1 MATIT
6 RAQIAKEL
14 VPGLKAL
21 FGLEYKAYPEQHT
34 MFFETDTSEKAF
46 EEELKL
52 SGFGYALD
60 KSEGKAIGYDT
71 AEEAWTARYTHQT
84 VALGFVITEE
94 AMEDNLYESLSK
106 RYTKALARSMAQ
118 TKQIKAA
125 SVLNGG
131 FATFKSGDA
140 VYLFSASHPLQG
152 GGTVSNLLTVAA
164 DLNETSLEAATIQIS
179 KWTDDR
185 GLLIAARPKR
195 LIIPTDLQFVASR
208 LLDNADRPGTADRD
222 INAVVKTGAIPGGYA
237 VNNYLTDTNGWF
249 LTTDVPNGLKMFV
262 RRPYKFEKDSDFE
275 TGNLKFKAS
284 ERYSFGVSD
293 PLGVF
298 GTPGA

>member
-1 MATIT
+1 MAIS
-6 RAQIAKEL
+6 RAQLAKEL

-21 FGLEYKAYPEQHT
+21 FGLEYKQYPEQHT
-34 MFFETDTSEKAF
+34 MIYEVETSERAF

-52 SGFGYALD
+52 SGFGQAQVKY
-60 KSEGKAIGYDT
+60 EGQGIVYDH
-71 AEEAWTARYTHQT
+71 AQEGWVARYTHQT
-84 VALGFVITEE
+84 IALGFVITEE
-94 AMEDNLYESLSK
+94 AMEDNLYESVSK
-106 RYTKALARSMAQ
+106 RYTKALARAMAQ
-118 TKQIKAA
+118 TKQIK
-125 SVLNGG
+125 SVVPLNSG

-140 VYLFSASHPLQG
+140 VYLFSASHPLNG
-152 GGTVSNLLTVAA
+152 GGTVSNLLSTAA

-185 GLLIAARPKR
+185 GLLIAAKPKR
-195 LIIPTDLQFVASR
+195 LLIPTDLQFVASR

-222 INAVVKTGAIPGGYA
+222 INALVKTNAISGGYA

-249 LTTDVPNGLKMFV
+249 LTTDVPNGMKMFV